1 VGYEVSL
8 WRRMP
13 GQSFEDLIEDA
24 GEDETGDDPGI
35 VAAAEKVRG
44 VAEGLFSE
52 PETFSNDSGFE
63 VIDHDTGLQLFYAW
77 DGVGISV
84 PYSDSGDPAHRIG
97 LVYAL
102 TRIIETETGLEGW
115 DQQIDQP
122 TAAVTDLDLPI
133 GAYRSAVRNI
143 PTP

>member
-8 WRRMP
+8 WRREP

-35 VAAAEKVRG
+35 VAAAEKVRAAA
-44 VAEGLFSE
+44 VGLLSE

-63 VIDHDTGLQLFYAW
+63 IVDHATGLQLYYAW

-84 PYSDSGDPAHRIG
+84 PYSDSGDPAQRIG

-102 TRIIETETGLEGW
+102 TRIVEVETGLEGW
-115 DQQIDQP
+115 DQQIDLP
-122 TAAVTDLDLPI
+122 TAAVADLDLPI
-133 GAYRSAVRNI
+133 GAYRSAVGNL